1 MKLHYFNILLFS
13 LPLNILLL
21 SSSQVYVHRNHYSIT
36 LYTSKTPK
44 PIKSNRSLCECEL
57 YDRYIPIYD
66 YNQEMKEVMQ
76 QFDERTSQR
85 FREYDERMQEKRQ
98 TCKEQ
103 CEKDIQNIILK
114 DKIEKELTEKLSA
127 LQTDISINNIPTCI
141 CEKSVAD
148 KMEKNC
154 LKCGGI
160 IGTAVPELAL
170 LGGVST
176 HMLTTAAT
184 SAAIEAG
191 MRVVVS
197 HIKEFLT
204 NFKEYLVDLTTIV
217 KESNYNCGTALFEAA
232 EKTVSTS
239 CNATEYGNMTPLCS
253 AIKTTGKYTF
263 NNYAQYGSAAYNKK
277 LNAEMVGVTSFNN
290 AMMASIIAIVVI
302 VLVMVIIYLILR
314 YRRKKKMKKKVQYL
328 KLLNQ

>member
-1 MKLHYFNILLFS
+1 MKFYNFKCIIKKKAYFTTQHTSNTK
-13 LPLNILLL
+13 
-21 SSSQVYVHRNHYSIT
+21 SI
-36 LYTSKTPK
+36 K
-44 PIKSNRSLCECEL
+44 PHRSLCECEL

-103 CEKDIQNIILK
+103 CDKDMQKIILK

-127 LQTDISINNIPTCI
+127 LQTDISINDIPTCI
-141 CEKSVAD
+141 CEKSLAD
-148 KMEKNC
+148 KVEKNC
-154 LKCGGI
+154 LKCGEI

-176 HMLTTAAT
+176 HLLGTAAT

-191 MRVVVS
+191 MREVVS

-204 NFKEYLVDLTTIV
+204 NFNKYLVDLTSIV
-217 KESNYNCGTALFEAA
+217 DKSSYNCGTALHQSAKELVRESCAIERTGGESQLCNNIIHYNNTSAFNGFAEAGA
-232 EKTVSTS
+232 D
-239 CNATEYGNMTPLCS
+239 AY
-253 AIKTTGKYTF
+253 KTTLEAKMAEIPTF
-263 NNYAQYGSAAYNKK
+263 N
-277 LNAEMVGVTSFNN
+277 T
-290 AMMASIIAIVVI
+290 AMTASIIAIVVI

-314 YRRKKKMKKKVQYL
+314 YRRKKKMKKKVQYM
-328 KLLNQ
+328 KLLKE

>member
-1 MKLHYFNILLFS
+1 PN
-13 LPLNILLL
+13 
-21 SSSQVYVHRNHYSIT
+21 
-36 LYTSKTPK
+36 
-44 PIKSNRSLCECEL
+44 
-57 YDRYIPIYD
+57 
-66 YNQEMKEVMQ
+66 YNNDPEMKNLMENFSKQ
-76 QFDERTSQR
+76 AQQR
-85 FREYDERMQEKRQ
+85 FNEYDEHMNEKLQ
-98 TCKEQ
+98 KCKEQ

-184 SAAIEAG
+184 YAAIEAG
-191 MRVVVS
+191 MREVVS

-204 NFKEYLVDLTTIV
+204 NFNEYLVDLTPIV
-217 KESNYNCGTALFEAA
+217 NESNYNCGTALFEAA
-232 EKTVSTS
+232 NKAVSTS
-239 CNATEYGNMTPLCS
+239 CLTTKPGIISPLCS
-253 AIKTTGKYTF
+253 AIKTTGKNTF
-263 NNYAQYGSAAYNKK
+263 NNYAQYGSAAYNEK

-314 YRRKKKMKKKVQYL
+314 YRRKKKMKKKLQYI

>member
-44 PIKSNRSLCECEL
+44 PIKSNRSLCECDL
-57 YDRYIPIYD
+57 YKPN
-66 YNQEMKEVMQ
+66 YNNDPEMKNLMENFSKQ
-76 QFDERTSQR
+76 AQQR
-85 FREYDERMQEKRQ
+85 FNEYDEHMNEKLQ
-98 TCKEQ
+98 KCKEQ

-184 SAAIEAG
+184 YAAIEAG

-204 NFKEYLVDLTTIV
+204 NFNEYLVDLTTIV

-239 CNATEYGNMTPLCS
+239 CNATEYGKMTPLCS
-253 AIKTTGKYTF
+253 AIKTTGKNTF
-263 NNYAQYGSAAYNKK
+263 NNYAQYGSAAYNEK

>member
-1 MKLHYFNILLFS
+1 MKLHYFNILLYS

-44 PIKSNRSLCECEL
+44 PIKSNRSLCECDL
-57 YDRYIPIYD
+57 YKPNYD
-66 YNQEMKEVMQ
+66 NDPEMKNLMENFSKQ
-76 QFDERTSQR
+76 TQQR
-85 FREYDERMQEKRQ
+85 FNEYDEHMNEKLQ
-98 TCKEQ
+98 KCKEQ

-127 LQTDISINNIPTCI
+127 LQTDISIKDIPTCI

-154 LKCGGI
+154 LKCGRI
-160 IGTAVPELAL
+160 LGTSVPELAL
-170 LGGVST
+170 LWGVST
-176 HMLTTAAT
+176 HLLGTAAT
-184 SAAIEAG
+184 SAATKAG
-191 MRVVVS
+191 MKAVVA
-197 HIKEFLT
+197 KLNEFV
-204 NFKEYLVDLTTIV
+204 N
-217 KESNYNCGTALFEAA
+217 LFEDTFDLAPIVNESSYNSGTTLYKGA
-232 EKTVSTS
+232 MELFKKSCKLQENKSYTS
-239 CNATEYGNMTPLCS
+239 FCNSIEL
-253 AIKTTGKYTF
+253 GKSTF
-263 NNYAQYGSAAYNKK
+263 NDYAQAGSVAYDTTLKAK
-277 LNAEMVGVTSFNN
+277 MAEIPIFNT